1 MRSKGYPLKGDKDE
15 QKTRLLGSKPIS
27 HDKFFFGADKDIEQ
41 PRPKGRRFQL
51 QGLRSYL
58 EQTFGIRNRTSD
70 VFDVLELESR
80 ASRIESFL
88 DPDSRLVNCLVHT
101 DFRIN
106 KVICNFCYN
115 REKCND
121 QESRKFN
128 QKIEYEILSQ
138 LEPKNKDDFKRI
150 KSWLQEYNNPYNPAN
165 PLHQEN
171 MIFSDRLSPFR
182 PGFSIQRG
190 SKCFITRLDEVKSPN
205 KLTGYNWNHLF
216 YSEILGRTLTI
227 FEAIYL
233 NSVIQDNRY
242 VDGIKSFP
250 SIRDTKEFFR
260 KNQFMNKRVTKSVI
274 NSNLDYFLS
283 SRNSNLKIENPFLY
297 GAISKTE
304 QLFQSGLYNEKLEIF
319 FEYDGKK
326 DFRGHLICLWQEVI
340 SAIYSENLIELE
352 SNLFDPR
359 IQGQIFYPK
368 EEGKQ
373 IISLVLPLHVQ
384 ILRLIPIEGLSESWL
399 ISNSQIPVTQYINN
413 QNGKLFPFD
422 LSQSN
427 FKVSRRIEQLLLDSS
442 RKYKARIWPR
452 VYNEDFGESK
462 YTRLNIFLSR
472 DIYSAM
478 SMNALFRK
486 YVNSSG
492 DSKQKRKQYQF
503 QTILRDVFFF
513 LIEKNSRNI
522 LDSIDR
528 ANLITLREEIMHPK
542 YQRFKPLDILLKI
555 SEMKFNDSSGEKL
568 SNPFIQYQQTT
579 RDLKKTENFV
589 LRSPKYIEDGT
600 SGETIQSLEW
610 VFVKESEIDAHG
622 RIVSRGNKWKL
633 LKDKGRKIRLHVN
646 RVDNFCELLNWIPF
660 KEKTEI
666 LQTSEAQ
673 SMYLSEGMEKLLQQG
688 NQNAIMIWSKII
700 DILNQDGVYG
710 CTFFITPTEFT
721 EINQLIGEMRFNEL
735 HIDDLNLKIL
745 YGNPTEAITNLSPN
759 FLHVGVLTD

>member
-1 MRSKGYPLKGDKDE
+1 M
-15 QKTRLLGSKPIS
+15 LGSKPIS
-27 HDKFFFGADKDIEQ
+27 HDKFFFGADKDAEQ

-51 QGLRSYL
+51 HGLGSYL

-70 VFDVLELESR
+70 VFDVLELESK
-80 ASRIESFL
+80 ASSIEYFL
-88 DPDSRLVNCLVHT
+88 DPDSRLVECLVHT

-106 KVICNFCYN
+106 KVICNFCFN

-121 QESRKFN
+121 HESRKFK
-128 QKIEYEILSQ
+128 QKIEYEIHSQ
-138 LEPKNKDDFKRI
+138 LEPKDKNDFYRI
-150 KSWLQEYNNPYNPAN
+150 KSWLQEYNKPYNTAN
-165 PLHQEN
+165 PLHHEN

-182 PGFSIQRG
+182 PGFSIQKG
-190 SKCFITRLDEVKSPN
+190 SKCFITRLDEVKAPN

-242 VDGIKSFP
+242 LDTIRSFP
-250 SIRDTKEFFR
+250 SIRDTKEFLK
-260 KNQFMNKRVTKSVI
+260 KNQLMNKRVTKSVI
-274 NSNLDYFLS
+274 NLNLDYFLS
-283 SRNSNLKIENPFLY
+283 SGNSNLKIENPFLY

-319 FEYDGKK
+319 FEYDETK
-326 DFRGHLICLWQEVI
+326 DFREHVICLWQEVT
-340 SAIYSENLIELE
+340 SAIYSENLMELE

-368 EEGKQ
+368 EDGKQ
-373 IISLVLPLHVQ
+373 ITSLILPLHVQ

-399 ISNSQIPVTQYINN
+399 ISNTQIPVTQYINN
-413 QNGKLFPFD
+413 QNGKVFPFD

-427 FKVSRRIEQLLLDSS
+427 FKVSRRIEHLLLDSS

-486 YVNSSG
+486 YVNSAG

-503 QTILRDVFFF
+503 QTILRDVFFS
-513 LIEKNSRNI
+513 LIEKNSRII
-522 LDSIDR
+522 LNSIDR

-555 SEMKFNDSSGEKL
+555 SEMKFTDSNGTIL

-579 RDLKKTENFV
+579 RDSKKTENFI
-589 LRSPKYIEDGT
+589 LRSPDYIEDGM
-600 SGETIQSLEW
+600 SGEIIQSLEW
-610 VFVKESEIDAHG
+610 VFVKQSEIDVHG

-633 LKDKGRKIRLHVN
+633 LKVKGRRIRLQEN

-660 KEKTEI
+660 KEKTEV

-673 SMYLSEGMEKLLQQG
+673 SMYISEGMEKLLQQG
-688 NQNAIMIWSKII
+688 NPDSIMVWGKII
-700 DILNQDGVYG
+700 DILNQDGLYG
-710 CTFFITPTEFT
+710 CTFFITPTELT
-721 EINQLIGEMRFNEL
+721 EINLLIGEMRFKEL
-735 HIDDLNLKIL
+735 HIDGLNLKIL